1 MILIPIILG
10 LLVIEEIIHR
20 LNRGSFLMKIDLAG
34 ASVEKDEAADR
45 GGMARLLSWIRVIQL
60 VLFGILFAFVAA
72 STGVRLMYTPA
83 GQLACLLL
91 LIQIMRILNRKVINQ
106 WAVLGVTVVLQG
118 LLLVLLLITGISPA
132 SNSPYIRGEWLMSMA
147 SFVVLFL
154 LTVTIPFASTYYL
167 RYLSREGSSF
177 YYFLPPLIYS
187 EYWIRRFTRI
197 TAGVAMAVLLML
209 VILTISYQYPLV
221 PSLVHMFTVMVL
233 LTAVTLFRNGSK
245 MHHPSAI
252 SLVVLVWLVRLLW
265 LLSET
270 SRGGSAHIG

>member
-20 LNRGSFLMKIDLAG
+20 LNRGSFLMNIDLAG
-34 ASVEKDEAADR
+34 TSVEKDEAADR
-45 GGMARLLSWIRVIQL
+45 GGMARLLSWIRMIQL
-60 VLFGILFAFVAA
+60 ILLGFLFAFIAA
-72 STGVRLMYTPA
+72 HTGVRLMYTPA

-91 LIQIMRILNRKVINQ
+91 LMQVMRILNRKVINQ

-118 LLLVLLLITGISPA
+118 MLLVVLLITGLSPT
-132 SNSPYIRGEWLMSMA
+132 SSSPYIKGEWLMSMA

-197 TAGVAMAVLLML
+197 TTGVAMAVLIML

-221 PSLVHMFTVMVL
+221 PSLVHMLTVMIL
-233 LTAVTLFRNGSK
+233 LTAVTLFRNASK
-245 MHHPSAI
+245 MHHPAAI
-252 SLVVLVWLVRLLW
+252 SLVVLVWLVRLIW
-265 LLSET
+265 LLSEAST
-270 SRGGSAHIG
+270 GGTGHIA